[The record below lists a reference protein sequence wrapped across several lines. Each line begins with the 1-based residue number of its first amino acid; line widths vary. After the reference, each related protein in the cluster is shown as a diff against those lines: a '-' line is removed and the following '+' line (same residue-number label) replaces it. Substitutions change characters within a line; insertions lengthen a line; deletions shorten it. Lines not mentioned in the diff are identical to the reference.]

1 MNSVIQ
7 FKTISPTT
15 ENSTNRSPLRRG
27 FLLIMLAFAC
37 FCPFAY
43 GGGGL
48 KPPPDGDYPN
58 ANTAEGEDALFS
70 LTTGVLDTAIGFNA
84 LYFNTA
90 GDVNTADGAYALFS
104 NTTGHDNTAIGFDA
118 LFSNI
123 GGSVGGGGEL
133 GSFNTAVGSAAL
145 YSNTT
150 GHDNT
155 AMGYQALF
163 SNIGGGDR
171 FGDALGVFNT
181 AVGSQAL
188 RSNNGQGNTAVGFGA
203 LFNNTNTVFGDGF
216 GQRAGQENTAIGFQ
230 ALHSETTSR
239 QNTAIGSHAMYTY
252 DGSFILPGYDGHN
265 TAIGSY
271 ALYNIGSQSI
281 WNIALGA
288 DAGLNL
294 GSYSVYNIDI
304 GNPGNGGESNT
315 IRIGTPPQPDFAWVD
330 GQSRTFIAG
339 IRGVTTDNDDGIP
352 VVIDSAGQ
360 LGTTSS
366 SARFKTE
373 IKPMDKASEAILEL
387 KPMTFHYK
395 SHKSN
400 TTGRPQFGLIA
411 EDVAKVNPDL
421 VVRDPNGQI
430 YTVRY
435 DAVNAM
441 LLNEFLKEHN
451 KVEAQH
457 RKIQEQEAT
466 IAELRKEMET
476 RFREQDLKIQKVN
489 DQLEASKPAA
499 QTVVSNQ

>member
-1 MNSVIQ
+1 MNPPIQ
-7 FKTISPTT
+7 FKTTSPTT
-15 ENSTNRSPLRRG
+15 ENSTNPSPLRRP
-27 FLLIMLAFAC
+27 FLLITLAFAC
-37 FCPFAY
+37 FCPVAH
-43 GGGGL
+43 GAGL
-48 KPPPDGDYPN
+48 KPPPDGGYPVQ
-58 ANTAEGEDALFS
+58 NTAEGDDALFS
-70 LTTGVLDTAIGFNA
+70 LTTGFQNTANGFRA
-84 LYFNTA
+84 LHDNTTGGDNTATGAFALVSNTA
-90 GDVNTADGAYALFS
+90 GAN
-104 NTTGHDNTAIGFDA
+104 
-118 LFSNI
+118 
-123 GGSVGGGGEL
+123 
-133 GSFNTAVGSAAL
+133 
-145 YSNTT
+145 
-150 GHDNT
+150 
-155 AMGYQALF
+155 
-163 SNIGGGDR
+163 
-171 FGDALGVFNT
+171 
-181 AVGSQAL
+181 
-188 RSNNGQGNTAVGFGA
+188 NTAVGFGA

-271 ALYNIGSQSI
+271 ALYNISSQSI

-294 GSYSVYNIDI
+294 GSRSVYNIDI
-304 GNPGNGGESNT
+304 GNEGVAGDANT

-441 LLNEFLKEHN
+441 LLNEFLKEHW
-451 KVEAQH
+451 KVE
-457 RKIQEQEAT
+457 KQEAT
-466 IAELRKEMET
+466 IAQQQRDFEAT
-476 RFREQDLKIQKVN
+476 ISQLKSTVAKQEATTAKQQKQIEALTTGLQKVS
-489 DQLEASKPAA
+489 DQLELNKPAP
-499 QTVVSNQ
+499 QTIADNQ

>member
-1 MNSVIQ
+1 MNPPIQ
-7 FKTISPTT
+7 FKTTSPTT
-15 ENSTNRSPLRRG
+15 ENSTNPSPLRRP
-27 FLLIMLAFAC
+27 FLLITLAFAC
-37 FCPFAY
+37 FCPVAH
-43 GGGGL
+43 GAGL
-48 KPPPDGDYPN
+48 KPPPDGGYPVQ
-58 ANTAEGEDALFS
+58 NTAEGDDALFS
-70 LTTGVLDTAIGFNA
+70 LTTGFQNTANGFRA
-84 LYFNTA
+84 LHDNTTGGDNTATGAFALVSNTA
-90 GDVNTADGAYALFS
+90 GAN
-104 NTTGHDNTAIGFDA
+104 
-118 LFSNI
+118 
-123 GGSVGGGGEL
+123 
-133 GSFNTAVGSAAL
+133 
-145 YSNTT
+145 
-150 GHDNT
+150 
-155 AMGYQALF
+155 
-163 SNIGGGDR
+163 
-171 FGDALGVFNT
+171 
-181 AVGSQAL
+181 
-188 RSNNGQGNTAVGFGA
+188 NTAVGFGA

-230 ALHSETTSR
+230 ALYSETTSR

-271 ALYNIGSQSI
+271 ALYNISSQSI

-294 GSYSVYNIDI
+294 GSHSVYNIDI
-304 GNPGNGGESNT
+304 GNQGDGGDENT
-315 IRIGTPPQPDFAWVD
+315 IRIGTPPQPDFAWIS

-441 LLNEFLKEHN
+441 LLNEFLKEHRT
-451 KVEAQH
+451 V
-457 RKIQEQEAT
+457 QELKKEIAALTAT
-466 IAELRKEMET
+466 VKEQT
-476 RFREQDLKIQKVN
+476 SQIQKVSA
-489 DQLEASKPAA
+489 QFELSKPAP
-499 QTVVSNQ
+499 QSVVDNH